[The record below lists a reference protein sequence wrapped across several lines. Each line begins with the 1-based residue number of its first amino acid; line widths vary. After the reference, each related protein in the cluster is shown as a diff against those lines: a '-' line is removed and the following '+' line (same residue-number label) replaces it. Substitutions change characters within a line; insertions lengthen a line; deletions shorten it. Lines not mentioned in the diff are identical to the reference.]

1 MLSLSDR
8 PIKLG
13 LIGDNIAASSSPVLH
28 ETAARKAKVDL
39 SYKRLVPADEGLPFD
54 QLFQSCKKNRYR
66 GLNITYPYK
75 EKAMSYVTQ
84 CDPIIR
90 EIGAVNTVCFEGE
103 EVAGYNT
110 DYTGF
115 MAGYQ
120 TAFKSMPTGK
130 SALIGCGGVGRAMA
144 FGLLTFKAPSIH
156 LFDRDMGKAQAL
168 KADLERNSDETEIIV
183 FDTPEEAAKDC
194 EGILNATPVGMV
206 GYGGRPV
213 ELAAA
218 SKARWV
224 FDAVYTPLDT
234 EFLQQAKSLGL
245 SIMTGWEL
253 FFWQGVQAFSI
264 FTGAPLNRTHL
275 RDELTKAMGIE
286 E

>member
-1 MLSLSDR
+1 MLSLSDG

-28 ETAARKAKVDL
+28 ETAARRAMVDL

-54 QLFQSCKKNRYR
+54 QLFQRCIDTCYR

-75 EKAMSYVTQ
+75 EKAMTYVTQ

-90 EIGAVNTVCFEGE
+90 EIGAVNTVCFEGDQ
-103 EVAGYNT
+103 VAGYNT

-120 TAFKSMPTGK
+120 TAFKSEPTGK
-130 SALIGCGGVGRAMA
+130 TALIGCGGVGRAMA
-144 FGLLTFKAPSIH
+144 FALLTFKAPSIH
-156 LFDRDMGKAQAL
+156 LFDRDVTKAEAL
-168 KADLERNSDETEIIV
+168 KADLERNTDATEIIV

-206 GYGGRPV
+206 GYDGCPV
-213 ELAAA
+213 DLTAAPR
-218 SKARWV
+218 ARWV
-224 FDAVYTPLDT
+224 FDAVYTPLAT
-234 EFLQQAKSLGL
+234 EFLKQAKSLGL

-253 FFWQGVQAFSI
+253 FFWQGAQAFSI
-264 FTGAPLNRTHL
+264 FTGAALNRTHL
-275 RDELTKAMGIE
+275 RDELTAKMGIE
-286 E
+286 C